1 MALLASPQH
10 RSSKLKNDLR
20 LCVDLRWSQPQGKIT
35 KLILVDNKKLFDE
48 EIKVFR
54 VNL

>member
-20 LCVDLRWSQPQGKIT
+20 LCGPQMVATTGK
-35 KLILVDNKKLFDE
+35 NY
-48 EIKVFR
+48 EIDSR
-54 VNL
+54 R